1 MKKIVAAS
9 LVLVG
14 IVLIGLFLSCIL
26 LPARNLGYVDSAIG
40 SLRIL
45 NNGLHEYAT
54 AHPLK
59 GFPETLQDLHTSVLI
74 DETLAWGAKNH
85 YKFSYLPEI
94 PPVNGSRSISDSCPA
109 NGWRQRAVFL
119 HGPKWGNS
127 LQRGRTSKPIKLR
140 LVEMPKRILKSIL
153 VSYALL
159 SFCSSSVRAGM
170 ISKMSPTTP

>member
-1 MKKIVAAS
+1 MRIVCPGTRAVNKQSCELSYEMA
-9 LVLVG
+9 VVG
-14 IVLIGLFLSCIL
+14 VWRLFLDEEGCGSELSAC
-26 LPARNLGYVDSAIG
+26 RNCADRTLFVLHTPSSTEPGVCGLSDW

-54 AHPLK
+54 A
-59 GFPETLQDLHTSVLI
+59 
-74 DETLAWGAKNH
+74 
-85 YKFSYLPEI
+85 
-94 PPVNGSRSISDSCPA
+94 
-109 NGWRQRAVFL
+109 
-119 HGPKWGNS
+119 KWGNS

-140 LVEMPKRILKSIL
+140 LVEGPKRILKSIL

>member
-59 GFPETLQDLHTSVLI
+59 GFPETLQDLYTSVLI

-94 PPVNGSRSISDSCPA
+94 LPVNGSIDRYQIHAQPMDGGNGLYFFTDQSGVIRYKEGAPA
-109 NGWRQRAVFL
+109 NQL
-119 HGPKWGNS
+119 S
-127 LQRGRTSKPIKLR
+127 S
-140 LVEMPKRILKSIL
+140 
-153 VSYALL
+153 AL
-159 SFCSSSVRAGM
+159 
-170 ISKMSPTTP
+170 